1 MTERLNRHDARRKAE
16 FDLNFGKEVAEA
28 PGGENLYECIQCGAC
43 SGACPMSAYM
53 DHTPREIIGMIR
65 SGMKEDV
72 LRSETVWLC
81 ASCYSCTVIC
91 PRQIKIT
98 DLMYSLRQRALK
110 DNTYPKRI
118 PLPVMA
124 RDFYKMVHRH
134 GRTNEGRL
142 MTNVYLHTNPFD
154 LIRQTPLAL
163 KLWRHGRMHLRQES
177 VEKPSELRDL
187 MQSVK

>member
-1 MTERLNRHDARRKAE
+1 MAKRLNRHDARYQAE

-28 PGGENLYECIQCGAC
+28 PGGENLKECIQCGSC
-43 SGACPMSAYM
+43 SGACPMSVYM

-65 SGMKEDV
+65 AGMKEDV

-81 ASCYSCTVIC
+81 ASCYACTVIC

-98 DLMYSLRQRALK
+98 DLMYALKQRALK
-110 DNTYPKRI
+110 ENTYPKRM
-118 PLPVMA
+118 PLPVLA
-124 RDFYKMVHRH
+124 NEFYKMVHRH

-142 MTNVYLHTNPFD
+142 MTSVYLRTNPFD

-163 KLWRHGRMHLRQES
+163 KLWSHGRMHLRQQKIENPAE
-177 VEKPSELRDL
+177 VRNL